1 VTLADAKLPEGVEFV
16 EHDDGR
22 EEVEGEEKPTISDL
36 MVASVWEPAALQA
49 QNEAAAG
56 PEEAEVESE
65 HGGDSDQN
73 SQLEESRPGGKGQDE
88 PKQSNVDASK

>member
-1 VTLADAKLPEGVEFV
+1 
-16 EHDDGR
+16 
-22 EEVEGEEKPTISDL
+22 

-49 QNEAAAG
+49 QNEQAAG
-56 PEEAEVESE
+56 TGEDVEDVASE
-65 HGGDSDQN
+65 NGSDSDQN